1 MSWPG
6 EEEADSVVEVA
17 AGVTWDQEE
26 EAGAVTGEGVEA
38 SLLAREAEQVE
49 LALCLE
55 AVEDEAADTQEAVD
69 ADAGNLEA
77 AAATFLGTFV
87 VAERY
92 TVVAAATLA
101 VVGIVAVA
109 SERLA
114 VVAAK
119 AWAFPDLVDQDPSS
133 G

>member
-49 LALCLE
+49 LALSLE
-55 AVEDEAADTQEAVD
+55 AVEAEAADTQEAVE
-69 ADAGNLEA
+69 ADAGNLET

-101 VVGIVAVA
+101 VVGNVAVA

>member
-1 MSWPG
+1 M
-6 EEEADSVVEVA
+6 VEVA
-17 AGVTWDQEE
+17 VGLKWGQEE
-26 EAGAVTGEGVEA
+26 EAGAVTGEGVGA
-38 SLLAREAEQVE
+38 LRLAREAEQVE
-49 LALCLE
+49 PALALE
-55 AVEDEAADTQEAVD
+55 AVEAEAADTQKAVE

-87 VAERY
+87 VAESC
-92 TVVAAATLA
+92 TVAAAATLA

-114 VVAAK
+114 VVAAR
-119 AWAFPDLVDQDPSS
+119 ALAFPDLVDQDPSS